1 MAAAAPPRRQQEL
14 FTLRFTQALAC
25 EFVATVIFIFIVLGS
40 AFKWPLQLP
49 SVLQIS
55 MAFGLTIG
63 TLVQAFGHVSG
74 SHVNPAVTIAYFV
87 GNQISIVRSVLYVVL
102 QLLGAVTGAGIIYS
116 VTPKDVRHT
125 LALNDLTYG
134 TNPGEALVVE
144 IILTFSVVMCIFS
157 ATDKR
162 RTENR
167 GNSALSIGLAVTMA
181 HLIGIYYTGC
191 SLNPARSFGPAVI
204 MGKFSGA
211 HWVFW
216 LGPIFGAS
224 VASVVYNY
232 LLYPQKLSIGE
243 RLAIVQ
249 GFVLPEDE
257 GRSTPGTNSERLR
270 T

>member
-125 LALNDLTYG
+125 LALND
-134 TNPGEALVVE
+134 
-144 IILTFSVVMCIFS
+144 
-157 ATDKR
+157 
-162 RTENR
+162 
-167 GNSALSIGLAVTMA
+167 
-181 HLIGIYYTGC
+181 IYYTGC